1 MWFDTEEFLERL
13 EKARKY
19 MAEQEM
25 DYLLVFEPETVTYLT
40 GFYTLGYS
48 TSFQFAVVPPSG
60 APLTVIRKAEEHHF
74 LSTAAWPDNSIVWY
88 DGEEPAS
95 VVLRVLQEAGVRGR
109 VGFDG
114 GSWRAPYNIVESVR
128 SQSGLDLVDLGLEVE
143 RLRFIKSA
151 AELNYLRQAGS
162 IVGPMHAAGIDTIRS
177 GATERDI
184 VVATSAAAV
193 RGGSDFADPGPIA
206 SGDRA
211 FHIHSAF
218 ADRTIHRGDLIFLE
232 MTAHKKNYH
241 ARSMRT
247 VFVGKPEQRMVDA
260 YRRFVDIQDE
270 ALATVRAGVH
280 CSTPD
285 RIIRESV
292 VATGWVDRYPNKTFY
307 GIGMILWPNTYEKL
321 EVTPNADFH
330 FEAGMT
336 FHSYI
341 SAHGLNISE
350 TIAVTENGVER
361 LTAFPREL
369 FVR

>member
-1 MWFDTEEFLERL
+1 MWFDAEEYVARL

-19 MAEQEM
+19 MAERDL

-48 TSFQFAVVPPSG
+48 TSFQFALIPSSG
-60 APLTVIRKAEEHHF
+60 SPLTVLRKAEEHHF
-74 LSTAAWPDNSIVWY
+74 LTTAAWPENCMLWY
-88 DGEEPAS
+88 DGEEPAA
-95 VVLRVLQEAGVRGR
+95 VVLRVLREASVKGR

-114 GSWRAPYNIVESVR
+114 GSWRAPFSVIESVR
-128 SQSGLDLVDLGLEVE
+128 TQSALDLLDLGLELE
-143 RLRFIKSA
+143 RLRFIKSP
-151 AELNYLRQAGS
+151 AELDYLRNAGQA
-162 IVGPMHAAGIDTIRS
+162 VGLMHAAGIDVIRP

-184 VVATSAAAV
+184 VIATSAAAV
-193 RGGSDFADPGPIA
+193 RGGSDYAEPGPIA

-211 FHIHSAF
+211 YHIHSAF
-218 ADRTIHRGDLIFLE
+218 DDRTIADGDLVFLE

-247 VFVGKPEQRMVDA
+247 VFVGTPEQRMVDT
-260 YRRFVDIQDE
+260 YRRFVEIQDE
-270 ALATVRAGVH
+270 ALATIKAGVH

-285 RIIRESV
+285 RMIREGILG
-292 VATGWVDRYPNKTFY
+292 TDWVESYPNKTFY

-321 EVTPNADFH
+321 EVTHNADFN

-336 FHSYI
+336 FHAYI

-350 TIAVTENGVER
+350 TIAVTEDGVER
-361 LTAFPREL
+361 LTTFAREL
-369 FVR
+369 FVK